1 MSPFRFRIFAW
12 QSLEHTKIN
21 PPVHE
26 NDIFDIGYSPSF
38 PKSFVW
44 IGIGFRVNELKSN
57 IFNVPSYDEVAN
69 KLHEWS
75 MSNDVNDLF
84 IVCGIHTQCDK
95 GRFFLILGEIWF
107 LLRLWNW

>member
-1 MSPFRFRIFAW
+1 MAW
-12 QSLEHTKIN
+12 QSLEHTNIK

-38 PKSFVW
+38 PKSIVW
-44 IGIGFRVNELKSN
+44 IGIGFRVKELKSN
-57 IFNVPSYDEVAN
+57 IFNVPSNDDVAN

-84 IVCGIHTQCDK
+84 IVCGIETQCDK
-95 GRFFLILGEIWF
+95 GRLLLLIFGWF
-107 LLRLWNW
+107 